1 MKRRRPRAVPERIE
15 WYEGSRLTRRDLVDA
30 IEHEARMLELHV
42 RAVHDT
48 HGIALG
54 LGVALAAGA
63 KAVVVQPGLAYGCRG
78 ASVLLAAATTLDAP
92 PMSTS
97 GTRFDLVLV
106 AAQPTRACAQPEMDC
121 TGARVPARASLR
133 WRPADDDV
141 RCTCDIPDDAIELGR
156 FVRSPAGTLTGP
168 DNTRRRVVRGLVRP
182 HVASGVTAPGA
193 LTWTQGAS
201 DLVASI
207 DTSAAGFTTTPVYLA
222 QIASSTAWTGALV
235 APFVSI
241 AQPSPTRFNVHLSIA
256 AKPPALVLLFA
267 QLDLAKELSIAW
279 TGVESAVGCT
289 GGLPFAASL
298 LAGTKLGLFT

>member
-1 MKRRRPRAVPERIE
+1 MKRRPRAVPERIR
-15 WYEGSRLTRRDLVDA
+15 WYEGSRLTRRDLADA

-42 RAVHDT
+42 RAMHDT

-63 KAVVVQPGLAYGCRG
+63 RSVVVQPGLAYSCRG
-78 ASVLLAAATTLDAP
+78 ASVLLHAATTLDAP
-92 PMSTS
+92 PMSVT

-106 AAQPTRACAQPEMDC
+106 AAQPAGACAQSQLDC
-121 TGARVPARASLR
+121 TGARVNARASLR
-133 WRPADDDV
+133 WRPADDDAA
-141 RCTCDIPDDAIELGR
+141 RCTCDVPDDAIELGR
-156 FVRSPAGTLTGP
+156 FARSSAGTLAGP
-168 DNTRRRVVRGLVRP
+168 DNARRRAVRGLVRP

-193 LTWTQGAS
+193 LTWAQGAG

-222 QIASSTAWTGALV
+222 QIASPTPWTSGLV

-241 AQPSPTRFNVHLSIA
+241 GQASPTRFNVHLSIA

-267 QLDLAKELSIAW
+267 QLDLARELSIAW

-289 GGLPFAASL
+289 GGLPLAASL
-298 LAGTKLGLFT
+298 LAGTSLGIFT

>member
-1 MKRRRPRAVPERIE
+1 MKRRPRAVPERIE
-15 WYEGSRLTRRDLVDA
+15 WYEGSRLTRRDLADA

-48 HGIALG
+48 HGVAFG

-78 ASVLLAAATTLDAP
+78 ASVLLHAATTIDAP
-92 PMSTS
+92 PASVS

-106 AAQPTRACAQPEMDC
+106 AAQQTGACARPELDC
-121 TGARVPARASLR
+121 TGARVPAHASLR
-133 WRPADDDV
+133 WRSAEDDAHCSCDV
-141 RCTCDIPDDAIELGR
+141 PDDAIELGR
-156 FVRSPAGTLTGP
+156 FVRSAAGTLAGP
-168 DNTRRRVVRGLVRP
+168 DNARRRTVRGLVRP

-193 LTWTQGAS
+193 LTWTQGSS

-207 DTSAAGFTTTPVYLA
+207 DTSAAGFTTTPIYLVG
-222 QIASSTAWTGALV
+222 ISSLTSWQGGLV
-235 APFVSI
+235 APFVSVGQ
-241 AQPSPTRFNVHLSIA
+241 ATPTRFNVHVSIA

-279 TGVESAVGCT
+279 TGVESAVGCS
-289 GGLPFAASL
+289 GGLPLAASL
-298 LAGTKLGLFT
+298 LAGTKLGIFT

>member
-1 MKRRRPRAVPERIE
+1 MKRRPRALPERIA
-15 WYEGSRLTRRDLVDA
+15 WYEGSRLTRRDLADA

-54 LGVALAAGA
+54 LGVALTAGA
-63 KAVVVQPGLAYGCRG
+63 TGVVVQPGLAYGCRG
-78 ASVLLAAATTLDAP
+78 ASVLLHAATTITAP
-92 PMSTS
+92 PASVA

-106 AAQPTRACAQPEMDC
+106 AAQPPRACAEPELDC
-121 TGARVPARASLR
+121 TGARVRARASLR
-133 WRPADDDV
+133 WRAVDDHAG
-141 RCTCDIPDDAIELGR
+141 CTCDIPDDAIELGR
-156 FVRSPAGTLTGP
+156 FTRSAAGVLAGP
-168 DNTRRRVVRGLVRP
+168 DNARRRVVRGLVRP

-193 LTWTQGAS
+193 LAWTQGAS

-222 QIASSTAWTGALV
+222 QIASPTPWTSGLV
-235 APFVSI
+235 APFVSVGQ
-241 AQPSPTRFNVHLSIA
+241 ASPTRFNVHLSIA
-256 AKPPALVLLFA
+256 AKPPSLVLLFA

-279 TGVESAVGCT
+279 TGVESAVGCA
-289 GGLPFAASL
+289 GGLPLAASL